1 MGAGVLYLLIV
12 NVLSFIV
19 VGADKQKARKRQ
31 RRISER
37 TLFLWAIIGGS
48 IGSFIGMRFFHHKTK
63 HKRFMIGLP
72 LMILV
77 QVLALAFI
85 ISAIQA

>member
-48 IGSFIGMRFFHHKTK
+48 VGSYIGMRCFHHKTK
-63 HKRFMIGLP
+63 HKRFMIGVP
-72 LMILV
+72 LIIV
-77 QVLALAFI
+77 IQVLALAFI

>member
-1 MGAGVLYLLIV
+1 MGAGVLYLLLV

-19 VGADKQKARKRQ
+19 VGADKQKARKKQ

-48 IGSFIGMRFFHHKTK
+48 LGSFIGMRFFRHKTK
-63 HKRFMIGLP
+63 HKRFMIGVP
-72 LMILV
+72 LIILI
-77 QVLALAFI
+77 QVLALVFI

>member
-48 IGSFIGMRFFHHKTK
+48 VGSYIGYEKPSICT
-63 HKRFMIGLP
+63 
-72 LMILV
+72 
-77 QVLALAFI
+77 
-85 ISAIQA
+85 